1 MAMKRE
7 IIFRILRFGLTFL
20 CGAAWATA
28 SGQEAETSRKGDG
41 GTGIKGVTTQ
51 SATVRRDG
59 SNVLVDMNLDLSDLK
74 VKSTEAVLLTPY
86 LVHGDDSL
94 ALPAVG
100 VYGRQRYYYYLR
112 KDKDKMISGE
122 DETTITSGS
131 KADVIPYHATVS
143 YVDWMNDSRLVLG
156 RRDYSCCERLL
167 EDQCSEILSRVLW
180 VPDVPRL
187 IYVSPKG
194 EKTKTRSLSGTAYI
208 DFPVD
213 KTGIYPEYHDNV
225 AEFGKIRS
233 TIDSVRNDSDI
244 TVTSIRLKGFA
255 SPEGSYAHNTYLARE
270 RTATI
275 RKYVLDL
282 YNFDPAIVTVDHEP
296 ENWEGLIEWLRTSG
310 LPDAEKILSAAM
322 DTSLEPDAR
331 EWRIKKNYPKDYAVM
346 LSEIYPRLRCTKY
359 KIEYD
364 IRSYTDPSEIL
375 KVMEAQPQKISLGEF
390 FLAAESLEAG
400 SPEFNHVFEVAA
412 VMYPDDPVAN
422 LNAANAAMERGDLV
436 SAAERLKKAGAG
448 GEAEYA
454 RGVLAVMAKEYST
467 AVEHFMSADEKGV
480 AEAAEQARIFKE
492 YAGYTSGSETGGT
505 RE

>member
-7 IIFRILRFGLTFL
+7 IIFRIFCFGVTFL
-20 CGAAWATA
+20 CGTALTAAF
-28 SGQEAETSRKGDG
+28 GQEADASRKGDG
-41 GTGIKGVTTQ
+41 GTGIEGVTTQ
-51 SATVRRDG
+51 SATVKRDG
-59 SNVLVDMNLDLSDLK
+59 SNVLIDMDLDLSALK

-86 LVHGDDSL
+86 LVNGEDSL
-94 ALPAVG
+94 ALPSVG
-100 VYGRQRYYYYLR
+100 VYGRQRYYYYFR

-122 DETTITSGS
+122 DETTLTSGS
-131 KADVIPYHATVS
+131 NAEVIPYRATVS
-143 YVDWMNDSRLVLG
+143 YADWMNNSRLVLG
-156 RRDYSCCERLL
+156 RRDYSCCERILG
-167 EDQCSEILSRVLW
+167 DQCSEILSGVLW

-187 IYVSPKG
+187 LYVSPKG

-244 TVTSIRLKGFA
+244 TVTTIHLKGFA

-282 YNFDPAIVTVDHEP
+282 YNFDPAIVTMDHEP

-310 LPDAEKILSAAM
+310 LPDAEKILEIAEGMA
-322 DTSLEPDAR
+322 LEPDAR

-359 KIEYD
+359 RIEYD

-375 KVMEAQPQKISLGEF
+375 KVMKVQPQKISLGEF
-390 FLAAESLEAG
+390 FLAAESLEPG

-436 SAAERLKKAGAG
+436 SAAGRLKKAGDS

-454 RGVLAVMAKEYST
+454 RGVLAVMSKEYST
-467 AVEHFMSADEKGV
+467 AVEHFMSAGKKGV
-480 AEAAEQARIFKE
+480 EDAAAQAKIFKE
-492 YAGYTSGSETGGT
+492 YAEYSNGTETT
-505 RE
+505 KTNE